1 LGTAPAVPHNLVEP
15 LIGLRMALNSLRKL
29 LINMLPARLLLST
42 LGDGKH
48 EII

>member
-1 LGTAPAVPHNLVEP
+1 VGTPAAVPNNLVEP
-15 LIGLRMALNSLRKL
+15 LACRMVLYCLRTL
-29 LINMLPARLLLST
+29 LINMLPARLLLLT